1 MASRIKGITIE
12 IGGDTTDL
20 QKSLKQVDSA
30 LKNTETQLKDVNK
43 LLKLDPG
50 NTELLRQKQTLL
62 GQAVNDSKKRLEEL
76 NKALAQ
82 MQSAPDAEKTIEQ
95 QNALKREI
103 IATEQSLEDYEE
115 QLRKCHPRLESFGQ
129 KSAEVAEKTREL
141 SAAAAGIAGGLVAN
155 AVAAAGAADDLNA
168 LAQKTGFTVE
178 ELQKM
183 QYASD
188 VVDVSMEQMTG
199 SIMKMTKQMSSENK
213 AFKTLG
219 VSIKDADGNLR
230 NANEVWYESIEAL
243 SKVESETER
252 DALSMELFGKSAMEM
267 AGVVDDG
274 GQALRELGDEAE
286 SLGLIMGQD
295 VVDDANLMQ
304 DAIDKVKGRTRQA
317 FLQMGASLAKSLVP
331 AFERLVDAVTK
342 VVQWF
347 ASLDGNTQKIIL
359 VIAGLVAAI
368 SPVAS
373 LFSKVTNI
381 VNGLSSAFAFFT
393 SPAGL
398 VVAAIAAVIAI
409 GVKLYQNWDTIKAK
423 LSAFVQKWKNDWE
436 TIKNFFSNIW
446 GNMKDK
452 ATNTFNSIVD
462 FVKKQVDKLKNLFDF
477 KWELPRIEL
486 PHFFNSGNTGPLGLP
501 KIEVEWYSKAMK
513 NGMILDQPTIFGASN
528 GKLLGAGEAGAE
540 VIIGANSLYDM
551 IRNASQGTTVNM
563 VVNGGSV
570 SANELADI
578 VMDKLTNTI
587 KRNNQRW

>member
-1 MASRIKGITIE
+1 MASKIRGITIE
-12 IGGDTTDL
+12 LGLDSSEF
-20 QKSLKQVDSA
+20 QKNLKTIDSS
-30 LKNTETQLKDVNK
+30 LKNTQTQLKDVNK

-76 NKALAQ
+76 NNALKQ

-115 QLRKCHPRLESFGQ
+115 QLRKCNPVLESFGV
-129 KSAEVAEKTREL
+129 KAGEVAEKTKAL
-141 SAAAAGIAGGLVAN
+141 SAAAAGIAGAMVGN

-199 SIMKMTKQMSSENK
+199 SIMKMTKQMSSGNK
-213 AFKTLG
+213 AFAKLG
-219 VSIKDADGNLR
+219 VEITNADGSLR
-230 NANEVWYESIEAL
+230 DANEVWYESLEAL
-243 SKVESETER
+243 GKIESETER
-252 DALSMELFGKSAMEM
+252 DALSMELFGKSAMDM

-286 SLGLIMGQD
+286 GLGLIMGQD
-295 VVDDANLMQ
+295 LVDDANLMQ

-368 SPVAS
+368 SPVAG
-373 LFSKVTNI
+373 LFSKVTSI
-381 VNGLSSAFAFFT
+381 VQGLSAAFAFFT

-423 LSAFVQKWKNDWE
+423 LSAFTQKWKSDWE
-436 TIKNFFSNIW
+436 SIKNFFSNVW
-446 GNMKDK
+446 SNMKDK

-462 FVKKQVDKLKNLFDF
+462 FVKKQVDKLKNLFNF
-477 KWELPRIEL
+477 KWELPKIKL
-486 PHFFNSGNTGPLGLP
+486 PHFFISGNTGPMGLP
-501 KIEVEWYSKAMK
+501 KVEVEWYSKAMK
-513 NGMILDQPTIFGASN
+513 NGIILDQPTIFGAAN

-551 IRNASQGTTVNM
+551 IRNASQGTVVNM
-563 VVNGGSV
+563 TVNGGNV

-578 VMDKLTNTI
+578 VMDKLTTTI
-587 KRNNQRW
+587 RRNNQRW

>member
-1 MASRIKGITIE
+1 MASRIKGIVIS

-76 NKALAQ
+76 NNALKQ
-82 MQSAPDAEKTIEQ
+82 MESAPDADKTIDQ

-115 QLRKCHPRLESFGQ
+115 QLKKCHPVLETFAV
-129 KSAEVAEKTREL
+129 KSAEVAEKTKAL
-141 SAAAAGIAGGLVAN
+141 SGAAAGIAGAMVGN

-199 SIMKMTKQMSSENK
+199 SIMKMTKQMSSGNK
-213 AFKTLG
+213 AFAKLG
-219 VSIKDADGNLR
+219 VEITNADGSLR
-230 NANEVWYESIEAL
+230 DANEVWYESLEAL
-243 SKVESETER
+243 GKVESETER

-286 SLGLIMGQD
+286 SLGLIMSQD
-295 VVDDANLMQ
+295 VVDDANQMQ

-347 ASLDGNTQKIIL
+347 ASLDGDTQKIIL

-368 SPVAS
+368 SPVAG
-373 LFSKVTNI
+373 LFSKATSI
-381 VNGLSSAFAFFT
+381 VQGLSAAFAFFT

-423 LSAFVQKWKNDWE
+423 LSAFTQKWKSDWE
-436 TIKNFFSNIW
+436 SIKNFFSNAW

-452 ATNTFNSIVD
+452 ATNTFNNITD

-477 KWELPRIEL
+477 KWELPKIEL
-486 PHFFNSGNTGPLGLP
+486 PHFFNSGNTGPLGMP

-563 VVNGGSV
+563 VVNGGNV
-570 SANELADI
+570 SANELAEI
-578 VMDKLTNTI
+578 VMDKLTTTI
-587 KRNNQRW
+587 RRNNQRW

>member
-76 NKALAQ
+76 NNALKQ
-82 MQSAPDAEKTIEQ
+82 MESAPDADKTIEQ

-103 IATEQSLEDYEE
+103 IETEHSLEDYEE

-199 SIMKMTKQMSSENK
+199 SIMKMTKQMSSGNK
-213 AFKTLG
+213 AFAKLG
-219 VSIKDADGNLR
+219 VEITNADGSLR
-230 NANEVWYESIEAL
+230 SANDVWYESLEAL
-243 SKVESETER
+243 GKIESETER

-286 SLGLIMGQD
+286 SLGLIMSQD
-295 VVDDANLMQ
+295 VVDDANQMQ

-359 VIAGLVAAI
+359 VIAGLIAAI
-368 SPVAS
+368 SPLAS
-373 LFSKVTNI
+373 MFSKITNI
-381 VNGLSSAFAFFT
+381 VNGVSKAFTLFT
-393 SPAGL
+393 SPVGL
-398 VVAAIAAVIAI
+398 AVAAIAAMIAI

-423 LSAFVQKWKNDWE
+423 LSAFKEKWKQDWQQV
-436 TIKNFFSNIW
+436 KDFFAGVGKSIGDTLSNMVKQFSDKLSAIW
-446 GNMKDK
+446 TNVK
-452 ATNTFNSIVD
+452 NTFQSIGD
-462 FVKKQVDKLKNLFDF
+462 WISQKLGFIVNLFGGMN
-477 KWELPRIEL
+477 WNLPNI
-486 PHFFNSGNTGPLGLP
+486 GN
-501 KIEVEWYSKAMK
+501 
-513 NGMILDQPTIFGASN
+513 
-528 GKLLGAGEAGAE
+528 GETYYGNNRPVLNLTNPSMTMPSQAAVPEGT
-540 VIIGANSLYDM
+540 VI
-551 IRNASQGTTVNM
+551 NM
-563 VVNGGSV
+563 TVNGGSV

>member
-477 KWELPRIEL
+477 KWELPQIEL

>member
-1 MASRIKGITIE
+1 
-12 IGGDTTDL
+12 
-20 QKSLKQVDSA
+20 
-30 LKNTETQLKDVNK
+30 
-43 LLKLDPG
+43 LDPG

-76 NKALAQ
+76 NNALKQ
-82 MQSAPDAEKTIEQ
+82 MESAPDADKTIEQ

-115 QLRKCHPRLESFGQ
+115 QLRKCHPVLETFAV
-129 KSAEVAEKTREL
+129 KSAEVAEKTKAL
-141 SAAAAGIAGGLVAN
+141 SGAAAGIAGAMVGN

-199 SIMKMTKQMSSENK
+199 SIMKMTKQMSSGNK
-213 AFKTLG
+213 AFAKLG
-219 VSIKDADGNLR
+219 VEITNADGSLR
-230 NANEVWYESIEAL
+230 SANEVWYESLEAL
-243 SKVESETER
+243 GKVESETER
-252 DALSMELFGKSAMEM
+252 DALSMELFGKSAMDM

-286 SLGLIMGQD
+286 SLGLIMSQD
-295 VVDDANLMQ
+295 VVDDANQMQ

-347 ASLDGNTQKIIL
+347 SSLRGDTQKIIL

-409 GVKLYQNWDTIKAK
+409 GVKLYQNWDTIKGK
-423 LSAFVQKWKNDWE
+423 LNEFKNKWSSDWNAIKS
-436 TIKNFFSNIW
+436 TFTNIWDGIKNKVSGTWTSIKNTVSN
-446 GNMKDK
+446 GVQALKDMFK
-452 ATNTFNSIVD
+452 
-462 FVKKQVDKLKNLFDF
+462 F
-477 KWELPRIEL
+477 KWELPKIEL

-551 IRNASQGTTVNM
+551 IRNASQGTVVNM
-563 VVNGGSV
+563 TVNGGNV
-570 SANELADI
+570 SANELAEI
-578 VMDKLTNTI
+578 VMDKLTTTI
-587 KRNNQRW
+587 RRNNQRW

>member
-1 MASRIKGITIE
+1 MASRIKGIVVE

-76 NKALAQ
+76 NNALKQ
-82 MQSAPDAEKTIEQ
+82 MESAPNAEETIEQ

-103 IATEQSLEDYEE
+103 IATQQSLEDYEE
-115 QLRKCHPRLESFGQ
+115 QLKKCHPALESFGV
-129 KSAEVAEKTREL
+129 KAGEVAEKTKAL
-141 SAAAAGIAGGLVAN
+141 SAAAAGIAGAMVGN

-199 SIMKMTKQMSSENK
+199 SIMKMTKQMSSGNK
-213 AFKTLG
+213 AFAKLG
-219 VSIKDADGNLR
+219 VEITNADGSLR
-230 NANEVWYESIEAL
+230 NANEVWYESLEAL
-243 SKVESETER
+243 GKIESETER
-252 DALSMELFGKSAMEM
+252 DALSMELFGKSAMDM
-267 AGVVDDG
+267 AGIVDDG

-295 VVDDANLMQ
+295 LVDDANLMQ

-331 AFERLVDAVTK
+331 AFERLVEAVTK

-347 ASLDGNTQKIIL
+347 SSLNGNTQKIIL

-373 LFSKVTNI
+373 LFSKVTSI

-423 LSAFVQKWKNDWE
+423 LSAFTQKWKSDWE
-436 TIKNFFSNIW
+436 SIKNFFSNAW
-446 GNMKDK
+446 NNMKDK
-452 ATNTFNSIVD
+452 ATNTFNSVVD
-462 FVKKQVDKLKNLFDF
+462 FVGRQVDKLKDLFNF
-477 KWELPRIEL
+477 KWELPKIEL

-551 IRNASQGTTVNM
+551 IRNASQGTVVNM
-563 VVNGGSV
+563 TVNGGNV
-570 SANELADI
+570 SANELAEI
-578 VMDKLTNTI
+578 VMDKLTTTI
-587 KRNNQRW
+587 RRNNQRW

>member
-76 NKALAQ
+76 NNALKQ
-82 MQSAPDAEKTIEQ
+82 MESAPDADKTIEQ

-115 QLRKCHPRLESFGQ
+115 QLRKCHPVLETFAV
-129 KSAEVAEKTREL
+129 KSAEVAEKTKAL
-141 SAAAAGIAGGLVAN
+141 SGAAAGIAGAMVGN

-199 SIMKMTKQMSSENK
+199 SIMKMTKQMSSGNK
-213 AFKTLG
+213 AFAKLG
-219 VSIKDADGNLR
+219 VSIKDADGNMR
-230 NANEVWYESIEAL
+230 NANDVWFESLEAL
-243 SKVESETER
+243 SKVENETER

-286 SLGLIMGQD
+286 GLGLIMSQD
-295 VVDDANLMQ
+295 VVDDANQMQ

-347 ASLDGNTQKIIL
+347 ANLDGDTQKIIL

-373 LFSKVTNI
+373 LFSKVTGI

-423 LSAFVQKWKNDWE
+423 LSAFKEKWKQDWQQV
-436 TIKNFFSNIW
+436 KDFFAGVGKSIGDTLSNMVKQFSDKLSAIW
-446 GNMKDK
+446 TNVK
-452 ATNTFNSIVD
+452 NTFQSIGDWISKKLGFIVD
-462 FVKKQVDKLKNLFDF
+462 LFGGMNWNL
-477 KWELPRIEL
+477 P
-486 PHFFNSGNTGPLGLP
+486 SMGN
-501 KIEVEWYSKAMK
+501 
-513 NGMILDQPTIFGASN
+513 
-528 GKLLGAGEAGAE
+528 GETYYGNNRPVLNLTNPSMTMPSQAAAVSEGT
-540 VIIGANSLYDM
+540 VI
-551 IRNASQGTTVNM
+551 NM
-563 VVNGGSV
+563 TVNGGSV

>member
-12 IGGDTTDL
+12 IGGDTSDL

-76 NKALAQ
+76 NNALKQ
-82 MQSAPDAEKTIEQ
+82 MESAPDADKTIEQ

-103 IATEQSLEDYEE
+103 IATEQSLEDYED
-115 QLRKCHPRLESFGQ
+115 QLKKCHPVLETFAV
-129 KSAEVAEKTREL
+129 KSAEVAEKTKAL
-141 SAAAAGIAGGLVAN
+141 SGAAAGIAGAMVGN

-199 SIMKMTKQMSSENK
+199 SIMKMTKQMSSGNK
-213 AFKTLG
+213 AFAKLG
-219 VSIKDADGNLR
+219 VEITNADGSLR
-230 NANEVWYESIEAL
+230 SANEVWYESLEAL
-243 SKVESETER
+243 GKVESETER

-286 SLGLIMGQD
+286 SLGLIMSQD
-295 VVDDANLMQ
+295 VVDDANQMQ

-347 ASLDGNTQKIIL
+347 ASLDGDTQKIIL

-368 SPVAS
+368 SPVAG
-373 LFSKVTNI
+373 LFSKVTSI
-381 VNGLSSAFAFFT
+381 VQGLSAAFAFFT

-409 GVKLYQNWDTIKAK
+409 GVKLYQNWDTIKGK
-423 LSAFVQKWKNDWE
+423 LNEFKNKWSSDWNAIKS
-436 TIKNFFSNIW
+436 TFTNIWDGIKNKVSDTWTGIKNTVSN
-446 GNMKDK
+446 GVQALKDMFK
-452 ATNTFNSIVD
+452 
-462 FVKKQVDKLKNLFDF
+462 F
-477 KWELPRIEL
+477 KWELPKIEL

-551 IRNASQGTTVNM
+551 IRNASQGTVVNM
-563 VVNGGSV
+563 TVNGGNV

-578 VMDKLTNTI
+578 VMDKLTTTI
-587 KRNNQRW
+587 RRNNQRW

>member
-1 MASRIKGITIE
+1 MASRIKGITIS

-76 NKALAQ
+76 NNALKQ
-82 MQSAPDAEKTIEQ
+82 MESAPDADKTIEQ

-115 QLRKCHPRLESFGQ
+115 QLKKCHPVLESFGV
-129 KSAEVAEKTREL
+129 KAGEVAEKTKAL
-141 SAAAAGIAGGLVAN
+141 SAAAAGIAGAMVGN

-199 SIMKMTKQMSSENK
+199 SIMKMTKQMSSGNK
-213 AFKTLG
+213 AFAKLG
-219 VSIKDADGNLR
+219 VEITNADGSLR
-230 NANEVWYESIEAL
+230 DANDVWYESLEAL
-243 SKVESETER
+243 GKVESETER

-286 SLGLIMGQD
+286 SLGLIMSQD
-295 VVDDANLMQ
+295 VVDDANQMQ

-347 ASLDGNTQKIIL
+347 SSLNGDTQKIIL
-359 VIAGLVAAI
+359 IIAGLVAAI

-373 LFSKVTNI
+373 LFSKVTGI
-381 VNGLSSAFAFFT
+381 VNGLSAAFAFFT
-393 SPAGL
+393 SPVGL
-398 VVAAIAAVIAI
+398 AVAAIAAMIAI

-423 LSAFVQKWKNDWE
+423 LSAFKEKWKQDWQQV
-436 TIKNFFSNIW
+436 KDFFAGVGKSIGDTLSNMVKQFSDKLSAIW
-446 GNMKDK
+446 TNVK
-452 ATNTFNSIVD
+452 NTFQNIGDWISKKLGFIVD
-462 FVKKQVDKLKNLFDF
+462 LFGGMNWNL
-477 KWELPRIEL
+477 P
-486 PHFFNSGNTGPLGLP
+486 SMGN
-501 KIEVEWYSKAMK
+501 
-513 NGMILDQPTIFGASN
+513 
-528 GKLLGAGEAGAE
+528 GETYYGNNRPVLNLTNPSMTMPSQAAAVSEGT
-540 VIIGANSLYDM
+540 VI
-551 IRNASQGTTVNM
+551 NM
-563 VVNGGSV
+563 TVNGGNV
-570 SANELADI
+570 SANELAEI
-578 VMDKLTNTI
+578 VMDKLTTTI
-587 KRNNQRW
+587 RRNNQRW

>member
-76 NKALAQ
+76 NNALKQ
-82 MQSAPDAEKTIEQ
+82 MESAPDADKTIEQ

-103 IATEQSLEDYEE
+103 IATEQSLEDYED
-115 QLRKCHPRLESFGQ
+115 QLKKCHPVLETFAV
-129 KSAEVAEKTREL
+129 KSAEVAEKTKAL
-141 SAAAAGIAGGLVAN
+141 SGAAAGIAGAMVGN

-199 SIMKMTKQMSSENK
+199 SIMKMTKQMSSGNK
-213 AFKTLG
+213 AFAKLG
-219 VSIKDADGNLR
+219 VEITNADGSLR
-230 NANEVWYESIEAL
+230 SANEVWYESLEAL
-243 SKVESETER
+243 GKVESETER

-286 SLGLIMGQD
+286 SLGLIMSQD
-295 VVDDANLMQ
+295 VVDDANQMQ

-347 ASLDGNTQKIIL
+347 ASLDGDTQKIIL

-368 SPVAS
+368 SPVAG
-373 LFSKVTNI
+373 LFSKVTSI
-381 VNGLSSAFAFFT
+381 VQGLSAAFAFFT

-409 GVKLYQNWDTIKAK
+409 GVKLYQNWDTIKGK
-423 LSAFVQKWKNDWE
+423 LNEFKNKWSSDWNAIKS
-436 TIKNFFSNIW
+436 TFTNIWDGIKNKVSDTWTGIKNTVSN
-446 GNMKDK
+446 GVQALKDMFK
-452 ATNTFNSIVD
+452 
-462 FVKKQVDKLKNLFDF
+462 F
-477 KWELPRIEL
+477 KWELPKIEL

-551 IRNASQGTTVNM
+551 IRNASQGTVVNM
-563 VVNGGSV
+563 TVNGGNV

-578 VMDKLTNTI
+578 VMDKLTTTI
-587 KRNNQRW
+587 RRNNQRW

>member
-1 MASRIKGITIE
+1 MASRIKGIVIS

-76 NKALAQ
+76 NNALKQ
-82 MQSAPDAEKTIEQ
+82 MESAPDADKTIEQ

-115 QLRKCHPRLESFGQ
+115 QLKKCHPVLETFAV
-129 KSAEVAEKTREL
+129 KSAEVAEKTKAL
-141 SAAAAGIAGGLVAN
+141 SGAAAGIAGAMVGN

-230 NANEVWYESIEAL
+230 SANDVWYESLEAL
-243 SKVESETER
+243 GKVESETER

-286 SLGLIMGQD
+286 SLGLIMSQD
-295 VVDDANLMQ
+295 VVDDANQMQ

-373 LFSKVTNI
+373 MFSKITDI
-381 VNGLSSAFAFFT
+381 VNGVSKAFTFFT
-393 SPAGL
+393 SPVGL
-398 VVAAIAAVIAI
+398 AIAAIAAVIAI

-423 LSAFVQKWKNDWE
+423 LSAFKDKWKQDWQQVRD
-436 TIKNFFSNIW
+436 FFAGVGKSIGDTLSAMVKQFSDKLSAIW
-446 GNMKDK
+446 NNVK
-452 ATNTFNSIVD
+452 NTFQNIGDWISKKLGFIVD
-462 FVKKQVDKLKNLFDF
+462 LFGGMNWNL
-477 KWELPRIEL
+477 P
-486 PHFFNSGNTGPLGLP
+486 SMGN
-501 KIEVEWYSKAMK
+501 
-513 NGMILDQPTIFGASN
+513 
-528 GKLLGAGEAGAE
+528 GETYYGNNRPVLNLTNPSMTMPSQAAAVSEGT
-540 VIIGANSLYDM
+540 VI
-551 IRNASQGTTVNM
+551 NM
-563 VVNGGSV
+563 TVNGGSV

>member
-12 IGGDTTDL
+12 IGGDTSDL

-76 NKALAQ
+76 NNALKQ
-82 MQSAPDAEKTIEQ
+82 MESAPDADKTIEQ

-103 IATEQSLEDYEE
+103 IATEQSLEDYED
-115 QLRKCHPRLESFGQ
+115 QLKKCHPVLETFAV
-129 KSAEVAEKTREL
+129 KSAEVAEKTKAL
-141 SAAAAGIAGGLVAN
+141 SGAAAGIAGAMVGN

-199 SIMKMTKQMSSENK
+199 SIMKMTKQMSSGNK
-213 AFKTLG
+213 AFAKLG
-219 VSIKDADGNLR
+219 VEITNADGSLR
-230 NANEVWYESIEAL
+230 SANEVWYESLEAL
-243 SKVESETER
+243 GKVESETER

-286 SLGLIMGQD
+286 SLGLIMSQD
-295 VVDDANLMQ
+295 VVDDANQMQ

-342 VVQWF
+342 VVQCF
-347 ASLDGNTQKIIL
+347 ASLDGDTQKIIL

-368 SPVAS
+368 SPVAG
-373 LFSKVTNI
+373 LFSKVTSI
-381 VNGLSSAFAFFT
+381 VQGLSAAFAFFT

-409 GVKLYQNWDTIKAK
+409 GVKLYQNWDTIKGK
-423 LSAFVQKWKNDWE
+423 LNEFKNKWSSDWNAIKS
-436 TIKNFFSNIW
+436 TFTNIWDGIKNKVSDTWTGIKNTVSN
-446 GNMKDK
+446 GVQALKDMFK
-452 ATNTFNSIVD
+452 
-462 FVKKQVDKLKNLFDF
+462 F
-477 KWELPRIEL
+477 KWELPKIEL

-551 IRNASQGTTVNM
+551 IRNASQGTVVNM
-563 VVNGGSV
+563 TVNGGNV

-578 VMDKLTNTI
+578 VMDKLTTTI
-587 KRNNQRW
+587 RRNNQRW

>member
-82 MQSAPDAEKTIEQ
+82 MQSAPDADKTIDQ

-103 IATEQSLEDYEE
+103 IATEQSLKDYEE
-115 QLRKCHPRLESFGQ
+115 QLRKCHPALESFAV
-129 KSAEVAEKTREL
+129 KSADVAEKTKAL
-141 SAAAAGIAGGLVAN
+141 SAAAAGIAGAMVGN

-199 SIMKMTKQMSSENK
+199 SIMKMTKQMSSGNK
-213 AFKTLG
+213 AFAKLG
-219 VSIKDADGNLR
+219 VEITNADGSLR
-230 NANEVWYESIEAL
+230 DANEVWYESLEAL
-243 SKVESETER
+243 GKIESETER
-252 DALSMELFGKSAMEM
+252 DALSMELFGKSAMDM

-274 GQALRELGDEAE
+274 GQALRELGNEAE
-286 SLGLIMGQD
+286 GLGLIMSQD
-295 VVDDANLMQ
+295 VVDDANQMQ

-331 AFERLVDAVTK
+331 AFERLVDAVTQ

-347 ASLDGNTQKIIL
+347 ASLDGTTQKIIL

-368 SPVAS
+368 SPLAS
-373 LFSKVTNI
+373 MFSKITNI
-381 VNGLSSAFAFFT
+381 VNGVSKAFTLFT
-393 SPAGL
+393 SPVGL
-398 VVAAIAAVIAI
+398 AVAAVAAMIAI

-423 LSAFVQKWKNDWE
+423 LSAFKEKWKQDWQQ
-436 TIKNFFSNIW
+436 IKDFFAGVGKSIGDTLSNMVKQFSDKLSAIW
-446 GNMKDK
+446 TNVK
-452 ATNTFNSIVD
+452 NTFQSIGDWISNKLGFIVD
-462 FVKKQVDKLKNLFDF
+462 LFGGMNWNL
-477 KWELPRIEL
+477 P
-486 PHFFNSGNTGPLGLP
+486 SMGN
-501 KIEVEWYSKAMK
+501 
-513 NGMILDQPTIFGASN
+513 
-528 GKLLGAGEAGAE
+528 GETYYGNNRPVLNLAHPSMTMPSQAAVSEGT
-540 VIIGANSLYDM
+540 VI
-551 IRNASQGTTVNM
+551 NM
-563 VVNGGSV
+563 TVNGGSV